1 MVFLP
6 STAVMSAEEAAN
18 VIKVDE
24 CDRYDEEWTPPFDAR
39 DSVLLKTN
47 EKFTDWYDL
56 YDCLG
61 EGKFGKVYR
70 CLEKSTKLEL
80 AAKCIRLK
88 RDADKKQVEKEISF
102 MTRMRHKCIAQIYDA
117 FALSSN
123 EVVLIMELVHG
134 GELFDRVV
142 EENYILTE
150 TAVAMIV
157 YQICEAIRYIHSHNI
172 IHLDLKPENIM
183 CVTETGNQIKLID
196 FGLAQYYDGEHDLLF
211 MAGTPEF
218 AAPEVIKFEPLD
230 FHTDMWS
237 VGVIVYILLSGE
249 SPFLGDNLALTYFNV
264 ERGLWEFC
272 EEFDDN
278 GVSDDARDF
287 IKKLLILDKSKRMLP
302 DDCLQ
307 HPWILYHRE
316 RARKNRQDESSK
328 IDTTK
333 LRSYVRNKKFRR
345 AVFGVLFVNSIVRL
359 FKTLKEKKSET
370 GIEYVKNMINAVNE
384 QNENGEGSSTETS
397 IFKKAIN
404 MKRKK
409 NADTDADIPGPS
421 TTTTTLSTDELEA
434 KAQRL
439 DSGLGE
445 GSTKVS
451 AVEGPEEPPPVMIHI
466 PINETETAKPSRE
479 PSPIPEESKNSLNV
493 LDSKSLEKLTSESDE
508 EKGGAKKIKKKKT
521 TSAKISHDS
530 ALSPGLVSP
539 VINKN
544 SAAPPPS
551 SSVIMSTATTTIETI
566 SPKNVININNNE
578 LTVTSS
584 SVPSSAAVT
593 TTTATSEEEGAPKP
607 KKIVRK
613 KKIVKPVLTLRD
625 VEVPVMKS
633 KKPKKKSIET
643 ILDSPTPK
651 GSSLESDKKLR
662 NSDIKDEQQT
672 MENPETQPIQTLIGR
687 RRGSADKR
695 GGLVGNLLGKFEQN
709 LDPKPPMKFA
719 VSGVV
724 PVKKVVLP
732 TGLPRP
738 PQKSNPSPQWT
749 SATDVVKVNG
759 LPAKIE
765 KIPNETTKIENVTT
779 KTEIPMELE
788 RKIVSEKR
796 TSIRKKNLKEEQS
809 MADDTITESKKSNT
823 DSYEVGIHS
832 TTKIQEGAEK
842 LSKTSSKALYLNEVK
857 MVEKEKSENKTPEVL
872 QLLAEKKITS
882 IEKLGLN
889 QINSENGVKVLERSL
904 KLKEE
909 ENAKALISIKSVK
922 DENVGGAMVI
932 ESKKIFEAKI
942 GNDGK
947 VESTKVERK
956 QKITSK
962 PPKPMNDFENVKL
975 RKTKNKSFDDLLNDS
990 NNEEKKKSSNNNVTL
1005 LRKKEEI
1012 PKHHDVGGRSGSV
1025 QPRPPHKTQSAMN
1038 VNESTT
1044 FAYNN
1049 KNNNNAAFIQSHH
1062 FKNGETS
1069 KSSNRYSIEL
1079 TPEEIDEIQ
1088 AKERD
1093 AYDFGNLKAQLER
1106 RVSGDRPVNEYDE
1119 WRKAKA
1125 EDIRSSL
1132 HDSTNIK
1139 RAMKKWISMDKANR
1153 SGGE

>member
-1 MVFLP
+1 M
-6 STAVMSAEEAAN
+6 
-18 VIKVDE
+18 K
-24 CDRYDEEWTPPFDAR
+24 
-39 DSVLLKTN
+39 
-47 EKFTDWYDL
+47 
-56 YDCLG
+56 
-61 EGKFGKVYR
+61 
-70 CLEKSTKLEL
+70 
-80 AAKCIRLK
+80 
-88 RDADKKQVEKEISF
+88 SF
-102 MTRMRHKCIAQIYDA
+102 M
-117 FALSSN
+117 
-123 EVVLIMELVHG
+123 
-134 GELFDRVV
+134 
-142 EENYILTE
+142 
-150 TAVAMIV
+150 
-157 YQICEAIRYIHSHNI
+157 
-172 IHLDLKPENIM
+172 
-183 CVTETGNQIKLID
+183 
-196 FGLAQYYDGEHDLLF
+196 
-211 MAGTPEF
+211 
-218 AAPEVIKFEPLD
+218 
-230 FHTDMWS
+230 
-237 VGVIVYILLSGE
+237 LSGE

-302 DDCLQ
+302 DECLQ

-359 FKTLKEKKSET
+359 FKTLKEKKSEN
-370 GIEYVKNMINAVNE
+370 GIEYVKNMLNAVNE
-384 QNENGEGSSTETS
+384 QNENGEGSSAGTS
-397 IFKKAIN
+397 IFKKAISV
-404 MKRKK
+404 KRKK
-409 NADTDADIPGPS
+409 NADDIPGPS

-479 PSPIPEESKNSLNV
+479 PSPIPEQSKNSLNV
-493 LDSKSLEKLTSESDE
+493 LDSKSFEKLTSESDD
-508 EKGGAKKIKKKKT
+508 EKGGIKKMKKKKT

-530 ALSPGLVSP
+530 ALSPGIVSP
-539 VINKN
+539 VVNKN
-544 SAAPPPS
+544 AAAPS
-551 SSVIMSTATTTIETI
+551 SSSTAVMSTATTTIERI
-566 SPKNVININNNE
+566 FPKNATNNNE
-578 LTVTSS
+578 LTVTSAS

-593 TTTATSEEEGAPKP
+593 TTATSEEEGASKP

-625 VEVPVMKS
+625 VEVPVMKT
-633 KKPKKKSIET
+633 KKAKKKSIET
-643 ILDSPTPK
+643 ILDTPTPK
-651 GSSLESDKKLR
+651 GSSLESDKKLN

-672 MENPETQPIQTLIGR
+672 IENPETQPIQTLIGR

-709 LDPKPPMKFA
+709 LDTKPPMKFA

-732 TGLPRP
+732 AGLPRP
-738 PQKSNPSPQWT
+738 PQKPNPSQQWT

-765 KIPNETTKIENVTT
+765 KISNETAKIENENVT

-796 TSIRKKNLKEEQS
+796 TSIRKKNLKEEHS
-809 MADDTITESKKSNT
+809 IADDTITESKKSNT

-842 LSKTSSKALYLNEVK
+842 LSKTSSKALYINEVK

-882 IEKLGLN
+882 VEKLGLK

-922 DENVGGAMVI
+922 DQNVGGAMVV

-942 GNDGK
+942 GNGEK

-956 QKITSK
+956 QKITAK

-975 RKTKNKSFDDLLNDS
+975 RKTKNKSFDDLLTDS
-990 NNEEKKKSSNNNVTL
+990 NAEEKKKSSNNVT
-1005 LRKKEEI
+1005 LRKKKEEV
-1012 PKHHDVGGRSGSV
+1012 PKHHDVGRSGSV

-1049 KNNNNAAFIQSHH
+1049 KNNNNAFIQSHH

-1079 TPEEIDEIQ
+1079 TPEEIEEIQ

-1106 RVSGDRPVNEYDE
+1106 RVSGDRPVNEFEE